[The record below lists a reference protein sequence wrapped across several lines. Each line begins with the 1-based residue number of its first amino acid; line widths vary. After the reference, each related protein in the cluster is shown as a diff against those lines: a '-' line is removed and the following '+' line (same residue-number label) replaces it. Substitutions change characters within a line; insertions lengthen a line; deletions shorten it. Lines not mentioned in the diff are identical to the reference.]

1 MLRRHFTLGGI
12 CTSVVGLLHASA
24 FAQRQVISSNG
35 SGLEASK
42 PEPLEEITCLCANAE
57 ACNSPTTDV
66 HIPPKVK

>member
-35 SGLEASK
+35 SGLEGDVV
-42 PEPLEEITCLCANAE
+42 
-57 ACNSPTTDV
+57 TTRPR
-66 HIPPKVK
+66 PPQIGRAHV